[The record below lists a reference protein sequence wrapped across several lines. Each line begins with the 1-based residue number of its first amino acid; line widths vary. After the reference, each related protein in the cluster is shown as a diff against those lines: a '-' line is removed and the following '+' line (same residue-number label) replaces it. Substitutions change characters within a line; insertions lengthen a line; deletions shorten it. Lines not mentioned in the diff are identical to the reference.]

1 MSRSTET
8 PFECS
13 LGSRARAAVFLL
25 IVVVPGLIFVLTAIR
40 IAAASF
46 LEGRGGLSEL
56 QKAVALDSADPEVH
70 RRLGILEC
78 YLLDPPNYSDGLK
91 QFRRATDLAPLSSL
105 YWSNLGSACE
115 SSGDRACADAAFE
128 RLLSLDP
135 MMPRSYWVVANHY
148 LRTDR
153 SQEALAEFRRLL
165 ELGPDSGYAERT
177 FQLCLQ
183 AVNDPDAVFRQVLA
197 GRKDPKLGLD
207 YVDFLSRHGQPDAA
221 YRVWVLAVANAPPFP
236 LALAKPY
243 LERLLDLHQYQ
254 EALTVWED
262 LERLGIVKKPAK
274 EDPDNLVFNG
284 GFEQDPLNAG
294 FDWHSAEASFLS
306 FDFADPG
313 AHQGN
318 RCLRLNFTVKRN
330 ETYQPVYQLVP
341 VVPGQAYQLAAYV
354 RSEDIT
360 SDSGPRLHVFDPMHS
375 ESLDVSTETTVRT
388 TPWHPVNLSFQTG
401 PDARFVVV
409 SVWRP
414 RSRTFPPEISGS
426 FWLDEVSLKPVG
438 SAAQTEAPKH

>member
-56 QKAVALDSADPEVH
+56 RKAVALDPADPEVH

-105 YWSNLGSACE
+105 YWSNFGSACE

-128 RLLSLDP
+128 RLLGLNP
-135 MMPRSYWVVANHY
+135 MTPRSYWVVANHY

-153 SQEALAEFRRLL
+153 PQEALAEFRRLL

-207 YVDFLSRHGQPDAA
+207 YVDYLSRNGQPDAA
-221 YRVWVLAVANAPPFP
+221 YRVWALTVANAPPFP

-243 LERLLDLHQYQ
+243 LERLLDLHQYP

-262 LERLGIVKKPAK
+262 LERLGVVKRPAK
-274 EDPDNLVFNG
+274 EDPGNLVFNG

>member
-1 MSRSTET
+1 
-8 PFECS
+8 
-13 LGSRARAAVFLL
+13 
-25 IVVVPGLIFVLTAIR
+25 
-40 IAAASF
+40 
-46 LEGRGGLSEL
+46 
-56 QKAVALDSADPEVH
+56 
-70 RRLGILEC
+70 
-78 YLLDPPNYSDGLK
+78 
-91 QFRRATDLAPLSSL
+91 
-105 YWSNLGSACE
+105 
-115 SSGDRACADAAFE
+115 
-128 RLLSLDP
+128 

-153 SQEALAEFRRLL
+153 SQEALAQFRRLL

-183 AVNDPDAVFRQVLA
+183 AVSDPDAVFRQVLA

-207 YVDFLSRHGQPDAA
+207 YVDYLSRHDQPDAA
-221 YRVWVLAVANAPPFP
+221 YRVWTLALANAQPFP

-262 LERLGIVKKPAK
+262 LERLGIVKNPAK
-274 EDPDNLVFNG
+274 EDPGNLVFNG

-375 ESLDVSTETTVRT
+375 ERLDVSTETTVRT
-388 TPWHPVNLSFQTG
+388 TPWHPVNLSFQAG
-401 PDARFVVV
+401 PDTRFVAV

>member
-56 QKAVALDSADPEVH
+56 RKAVALDPADPEVH

-78 YLLDPPNYSDGLK
+78 YLLDPPDYSDGLK
-91 QFRRATDLAPLSSL
+91 QFRRATHLAPLSSL

-153 SQEALAEFRRLL
+153 PQEALAEFRRLL

-207 YVDFLSRHGQPDAA
+207 YVDYLSRNGQPDAA
-221 YRVWVLAVANAPPFP
+221 YRVWALTVANAPPFP

-243 LERLLDLHQYQ
+243 LERLLDLHQYP

-262 LERLGIVKKPAK
+262 LERLGVVKRPAK

-341 VVPGQAYQLAAYV
+341 VVSGQAYQLAAYV

-375 ESLDVSTETTVRT
+375 ESLDVSTETAVRT
-388 TPWHPVNLSFQTG
+388 TPWHPVNLSFQAG
-401 PDARFVVV
+401 PDTRFVVV

-414 RSRTFPPEISGS
+414 RSRAFPPEISGS

-438 SAAQTEAPKH
+438 SAAQTEAQKQ

>member
-8 PFECS
+8 SFECS
-13 LGSRARAAVFLL
+13 LGSRARATLLLL

-40 IAAASF
+40 IGAASV
-46 LEGRGGLSEL
+46 LEGRGSLSDL
-56 QKAVALDSADPEVH
+56 QKAAALDPVDPEVY
-70 RRLGILEC
+70 RRLGVLEC
-78 YLLDPPNYSDGLK
+78 YVLDPPNYTDSLRHL
-91 QFRRATDLAPLSSL
+91 RRATELAPLRSL
-105 YWSNLGSACE
+105 YWSNLGAACE
-115 SSGDRACADAAFE
+115 TSGDRACADAAFE

-153 SQEALAEFRRLL
+153 SQDALAQFRRLL

-183 AVNDPDAVFRQVLA
+183 AANDPDAVFRQVLA
-197 GRKDPKLGLD
+197 GRKDPELGLE
-207 YVDFLSRHGQPDAA
+207 YVDYLSRHGQPDAA
-221 YRVWVLAVANAPPFP
+221 YRVWALAVANAQPFS

-262 LERLGIVKKPAK
+262 LERLRVVKKPAK
-274 EDPDNLVFNG
+274 GDPGNLVFNG

-341 VVPGQAYQLAAYV
+341 VVSGQAYQLAAYV

-388 TPWHPVNLSFQTG
+388 TPWHPVNLSFQAG
-401 PDARFVVV
+401 PDTRFVVV

-426 FWLDEVSLKPVG
+426 FWLDEVSLKPVS
-438 SAAQTEAPKH
+438 SAALVGGVR

>member
-56 QKAVALDSADPEVH
+56 RKAVALDPADPEVH

-105 YWSNLGSACE
+105 YWSNFGSACE

-128 RLLSLDP
+128 RLLGLNP
-135 MMPRSYWVVANHY
+135 MTPRSYWVVANHY

-153 SQEALAEFRRLL
+153 PQEALAEFRRLL

-207 YVDFLSRHGQPDAA
+207 YVDYLSRNGQPDAA
-221 YRVWVLAVANAPPFP
+221 YRVWALTVANAPPFP

-243 LERLLDLHQYQ
+243 LERLLDLHQYP

-262 LERLGIVKKPAK
+262 LERLGVVKRPAK
-274 EDPDNLVFNG
+274 EDPGNLVFNG

-294 FDWHSAEASFLS
+294 FDWHSGEASFLS

-426 FWLDEVSLKPVG
+426 FWLDEVSLKPVS
-438 SAAQTEAPKH
+438 SAAQTEAQKQ

>member
-1 MSRSTET
+1 MSRPTET

-40 IAAASF
+40 IAAASV

-56 QKAVALDSADPEVH
+56 QKAVALDPADPEVH

-91 QFRRATDLAPLSSL
+91 HFRRATHLAPLSSL

-153 SQEALAEFRRLL
+153 SQEALAQFRRLL

-221 YRVWVLAVANAPPFP
+221 YRVWALAVANAQPFS

-274 EDPDNLVFNG
+274 EDPGNLVFNG

-438 SAAQTEAPKH
+438 SAALVGGVR

>member
-1 MSRSTET
+1 MPPSTET

-13 LGSRARAAVFLL
+13 LGSRARAAAFLL

-40 IAAASF
+40 IGAASV
-46 LEGRGGLSEL
+46 LEGRGSLSDL
-56 QKAVALDSADPEVH
+56 QKAAALDPVDPEVY
-70 RRLGILEC
+70 RRLGVLEC
-78 YLLDPPNYSDGLK
+78 YVLDPPNYTDSLRHL
-91 QFRRATDLAPLSSL
+91 RRATELAPLRSL
-105 YWSNLGSACE
+105 YWSNLGAACE
-115 SSGDRACADAAFE
+115 TSGDRACADAAFE

-153 SQEALAEFRRLL
+153 SQEALAQFRRLL

-177 FQLCLQ
+177 FELCLQ
-183 AVNDPDAVFRQVLA
+183 VVSDPDAVFRQVLA
-197 GRKDPKLGLD
+197 GRKDPELGLD
-207 YVDFLSRHGQPDAA
+207 YVDYLSRHGQPDAA
-221 YRVWVLAVANAPPFP
+221 YRVWALAVANAQPFS

-254 EALTVWED
+254 QALTVWED
-262 LERLGIVKKPAK
+262 LERLGIVEKPAK
-274 EDPDNLVFNG
+274 EDPGNLVFNG

-341 VVPGQAYQLAAYV
+341 VVSGQAYQLAAYV

-375 ESLDVSTETTVRT
+375 ENLDVSTETTVGT
-388 TPWHPVNLSFQTG
+388 TPWRPVNLSFQAA
-401 PDARFVVV
+401 PDTRFVVV

>member
-1 MSRSTET
+1 MPSSTET

-13 LGSRARAAVFLL
+13 LGSRARAALFLV
-25 IVVVPGLIFVLTAIR
+25 IVAVPGLSFVATTIR
-40 IAAASF
+40 IAAASV
-46 LEGRGGLSEL
+46 LEGKGGLSEL
-56 QKAVALDSADPEVH
+56 QKAVALDPADPEVH

-78 YLLDPPNYSDGLK
+78 YLLNPPNYADGLK
-91 QFRRATDLAPLSSL
+91 QFRQATELAPLSSL

-115 SSGDRACADAAFE
+115 SSGDRACADTAFE
-128 RLLSLDP
+128 RLLSLNP
-135 MMPRSYWVVANHY
+135 MMPRSYWVVGNHY

-153 SQEALAEFRRLL
+153 SQEALAQFRRLL

-207 YVDFLSRHGQPDAA
+207 YVDYLGRHGQSDAA
-221 YRVWVLAVANAPPFP
+221 YRVWTLAVANAQSFP

-243 LERLLDLHQYQ
+243 LERLLSLQRYQ
-254 EALTVWED
+254 EALAVWED
-262 LERLGIVKKPAK
+262 LERLGIVKKPAN
-274 EDPDNLVFNG
+274 EDLGNLVFNG

-294 FDWHSAEASFLS
+294 FDWHSAKASFLS

-330 ETYQPVYQLVP
+330 ETYQPVLQLVP
-341 VVPGQAYQLAAYV
+341 VVSGQAYQLAAYV

-360 SDSGPRLHVFDPMHS
+360 SDSGLRLHVFDPIHS
-375 ESLDVSTETTVRT
+375 EDLDVSTETTAGT
-388 TPWHPVNLSFQTG
+388 TPWHPVNLTFQAG
-401 PDARFVVV
+401 PDTRFVVV

-426 FWLDEVSLKPVG
+426 FWLDDVSLKPVN
-438 SAAQTEAPKH
+438 SAAQTEAPGD